1 MKLFNFV
8 LLAAL
13 LSFAAACGKDNK
25 SGGGGSSSSISP
37 INIGQPANQSVAQL
51 KSQLRAKSPSAGLV
65 AMSIEY
71 VFYRTSVNANNGSWW
86 IFDYTTYSSQSVCD
100 TVRVNNLSNLSI
112 AVKTG
117 NCSYSSNPYTT
128 ATYLGL
134 NDPNLKEFLDLPE
147 GLIASNGVRAGKVYY
162 QGQQYYAYS
171 VLTLN
176 NEQYVVSPAMPLM
189 LNPVMKKNLSTG
201 DTEGVVGAQISIY

>member
-1 MKLFNFV
+1 
-8 LLAAL
+8 
-13 LSFAAACGKDNK
+13 
-25 SGGGGSSSSISP
+25 
-37 INIGQPANQSVAQL
+37 
-51 KSQLRAKSPSAGLV
+51 
-65 AMSIEY
+65 
-71 VFYRTSVNANNGSWW
+71 
-86 IFDYTTYSSQSVCD
+86 
-100 TVRVNNLSNLSI
+100 
-112 AVKTG
+112 VKTG

-162 QGQQYYAYS
+162 QGQQYDAYS

-189 LNPVMKKNLSTG
+189 LNPVGNVLAVYVIPYPAALVALSVTF
-201 DTEGVVGAQISIY
+201 DIAVF